1 MYKVKNIAILTGGD
15 SAEYDISI
23 LSANTVL
30 KHLNPELFNVYI
42 IHLKNNKFSA
52 IIKEVKIDVNKSN
65 FTIEVENK
73 NISFDAIFMA
83 LHGSPAENGLIQPYF
98 DNLNIPYTSCN
109 AKISPLTFDKY
120 ECNKKL
126 KELGFLCAESF
137 LYKKGDN
144 IIEQEIIDHV
154 KLPCFVK
161 PNGAGSSFGISKVK
175 KKEGLTEAINNA
187 LQHDN
192 KVLIEQF
199 INGTEISCGVYNN
212 ESNIQALPITEIV
225 TENEFFDYQAKY
237 EGKSQ
242 EITPA
247 RISEKLT
254 IIIQKLTSNIYKT
267 MELSGICRIDYII
280 MNEKPYII
288 EINTIPGL
296 TEESIIPQ
304 QVRFANLR
312 LSKIFEN
319 CLADTKE

>member
-1 MYKVKNIAILTGGD
+1 MKNIAILTGGD

-30 KHLNPELFNVYI
+30 QHLNPELFKGYI
-42 IHLKNNKFSA
+42 IHLKNDKFTVL
-52 IIKEVKIDVNKSN
+52 IKEIKIEVDKSN
-65 FTIEVENK
+65 FTFEVENK
-73 NISFDAIFMA
+73 RISFDAIFMA

-98 DNLNIPYTSCN
+98 DNLNIPYSSSN
-109 AKISPLTFDKY
+109 AKVSALTFNKY

-126 KELGFLCAESF
+126 KELGFNCATSF
-137 LYKKGDN
+137 LYKKENN
-144 IIEQEIIDHV
+144 IDEQEIIDRV

-175 KKEGLTEAINNA
+175 KKEDLTKAINSA

-199 INGTEISCGVYNN
+199 IDGIEISCGVYTNKNN
-212 ESNIQALPITEIV
+212 TQALPITEIV

-247 RISEKLT
+247 RISKKLT
-254 IIIQKLTSNIYKT
+254 IEVQKLTTDIYKA

-288 EINTIPGL
+288 EINTIPGF

-304 QVRFANLR
+304 QVKSANLK
-312 LSKIFEN
+312 LSVIFES
-319 CLADTKE
+319 CLVDSKE

>member
-1 MYKVKNIAILTGGD
+1 MKNIAILTGGD

-30 KHLNPELFNVYI
+30 QHLNPELFKGYI
-42 IHLKNNKFSA
+42 IHLKNDKFTVL
-52 IIKEVKIDVNKSN
+52 IKEIKIDVDKSN
-65 FTIEVENK
+65 FTFEVENK
-73 NISFDAIFMA
+73 HISFDAIFMA

-98 DNLNIPYTSCN
+98 DNLNIPYSSSN
-109 AKISPLTFDKY
+109 AKVSALTFNKY

-126 KELGFLCAESF
+126 KELGFNCATSF
-137 LYKKGDN
+137 LYKKGNN
-144 IIEQEIIDHV
+144 IVEQEIIDRV

-175 KKEGLTEAINNA
+175 KKEDLTKAINSA

-199 INGTEISCGVYNN
+199 IDGIEISCGVYTNKN
-212 ESNIQALPITEIV
+212 NIQALPITEIV

-247 RISEKLT
+247 RISKKLT
-254 IIIQKLTSNIYKT
+254 IEVQKLTTDIYKA

-288 EINTIPGL
+288 EINTIPGF

-304 QVRFANLR
+304 QVKSANLK
-312 LSKIFEN
+312 LSVIFES
-319 CLADTKE
+319 CLVDSKE

>member
-1 MYKVKNIAILTGGD
+1 MKNIAILTGGD

-30 KHLNPELFNVYI
+30 QHLNPELFNSYI
-42 IHLKNNKFSA
+42 IHLKNDKFTA
-52 IIKEVKIDVNKSN
+52 FIKEIKIDVDKSN
-65 FTIEVENK
+65 FTFELENK
-73 NISFDAIFMA
+73 RISFDAIFMA

-98 DNLNIPYTSCN
+98 DNLNIPYTSSN
-109 AKISPLTFDKY
+109 AKVSALTFNKY

-126 KELGFLCAESF
+126 KELGFNCATSF
-137 LYKKGDN
+137 LYKKGN
-144 IIEQEIIDHV
+144 HIVEQEIIDRV

-175 KKEGLTEAINNA
+175 KKEDLTKAINSA

-199 INGTEISCGVYNN
+199 IDGIEISCGVYTNQK
-212 ESNIQALPITEIV
+212 NIQALPITEIV

-254 IIIQKLTSNIYKT
+254 IEVQKLTTDIYKA

-288 EINTIPGL
+288 EINTIPGF

-304 QVRFANLR
+304 QVKSANLK
-312 LSKIFEN
+312 LSVIFES
-319 CLADTKE
+319 CLADSKE

>member
-1 MYKVKNIAILTGGD
+1 MKNIAILTGGD

-30 KHLNPELFNVYI
+30 QHLNPELFKGYI
-42 IHLKNNKFSA
+42 IHLKNDKFTVL
-52 IIKEVKIDVNKSN
+52 IKEIKIDVDKSN
-65 FTIEVENK
+65 FTFEVENK
-73 NISFDAIFMA
+73 RISFDAIFMA

-109 AKISPLTFDKY
+109 AKVSALTFNKY

-126 KELGFLCAESF
+126 KELGFNCATSF
-137 LYKKGDN
+137 LYKKENN
-144 IIEQEIIDHV
+144 IVEQEIIDRV

-175 KKEGLTEAINNA
+175 KKEDLTKAINSA

-199 INGTEISCGVYNN
+199 IDGIEISCGVYTNKN
-212 ESNIQALPITEIV
+212 NIQALPITEIV

-247 RISEKLT
+247 RISKKLT
-254 IIIQKLTSNIYKT
+254 IEVQKLTTDIYKA

-288 EINTIPGL
+288 EINTIPGF

-304 QVRFANLR
+304 QVKSANLK
-312 LSKIFEN
+312 LSVIFES
-319 CLADTKE
+319 CLVDSKE

>member
-1 MYKVKNIAILTGGD
+1 MKNIAILTGGD

-30 KHLNPELFNVYI
+30 KHLNPELFKAYI
-42 IHLKNNKFSA
+42 IHLKNDKFTVL
-52 IIKEVKIDVNKSN
+52 IKEIKIDVDKSN
-65 FTIEVENK
+65 FTFEVENK
-73 NISFDAIFMA
+73 RISFDAIFMA

-98 DNLNIPYTSCN
+98 DNLNIPYTSSN
-109 AKISPLTFDKY
+109 AKVSALTFNKY

-126 KELGFLCAESF
+126 KELGFNCATSF
-137 LYKKGDN
+137 LYKKGN
-144 IIEQEIIDHV
+144 HIVEQEIIDRV

-175 KKEGLTEAINNA
+175 KKEDLTKAINSA

-199 INGTEISCGVYNN
+199 IDGIEISCGVYTNKN
-212 ESNIQALPITEIV
+212 NIQALPITEIV

-247 RISEKLT
+247 RISKKLT
-254 IIIQKLTSNIYKT
+254 IEVQKLTTDIYKA

-288 EINTIPGL
+288 EINTIPGF

-304 QVRFANLR
+304 QVKSANLK
-312 LSKIFEN
+312 LSVIFES
-319 CLADTKE
+319 CLVDSKE

>member
-1 MYKVKNIAILTGGD
+1 MKNIAILTGGD

-30 KHLNPELFNVYI
+30 QHLNPELFKGYI
-42 IHLKNNKFSA
+42 IHLKNDKFTVL
-52 IIKEVKIDVNKSN
+52 IKEIKIEVDKSN
-65 FTIEVENK
+65 FTFELENK
-73 NISFDAIFMA
+73 RISFDSIFMA

-98 DNLNIPYTSCN
+98 DNLNIPYTSSN
-109 AKISPLTFDKY
+109 AKVSALTFNKY

-126 KELGFLCAESF
+126 KELGFNCATSF
-137 LYKKGDN
+137 LYKKENN
-144 IIEQEIIDHV
+144 IVEQEIINRV

-175 KKEGLTEAINNA
+175 KKEDLTKAINSA

-199 INGTEISCGVYNN
+199 IDGIEISCGVYTNKN
-212 ESNIQALPITEIV
+212 NIQALPITEIV

-247 RISEKLT
+247 RISKKLT
-254 IIIQKLTSNIYKT
+254 IEVQKLTTDIYKA

-288 EINTIPGL
+288 EINTIPGF

-304 QVRFANLR
+304 QVKSANLK
-312 LSKIFEN
+312 LSVIFES
-319 CLADTKE
+319 CLVDSKE

>member
-1 MYKVKNIAILTGGD
+1 MKNIAILTGGD

-30 KHLNPELFNVYI
+30 QHLNSELFRGYI
-42 IHLKNNKFSA
+42 IHLKNDKFTA
-52 IIKEVKIDVNKSN
+52 FIKEIKIDVDKRN
-65 FTIEVENK
+65 FTFELENK
-73 NISFDAIFMA
+73 RISFDAIFMA

-98 DNLNIPYTSCN
+98 DNLNISYTSSN
-109 AKISPLTFDKY
+109 AKVSALTFNKY

-126 KELGFLCAESF
+126 KELGFNCATSF
-137 LYKKGDN
+137 LYKKGN
-144 IIEQEIIDHV
+144 HIVEQEIIDRV

-175 KKEGLTEAINNA
+175 KKEDLTKAINSA

-199 INGTEISCGVYNN
+199 IDGIEISCGVYTNQK
-212 ESNIQALPITEIV
+212 NIQALAITEIV

-247 RISEKLT
+247 RISKKLT
-254 IIIQKLTSNIYKT
+254 IEVQKLTTDIYKA

-288 EINTIPGL
+288 EINTIPGF

-304 QVRFANLR
+304 QVKSANLK
-312 LSKIFEN
+312 LSVIFEN
-319 CLADTKE
+319 CLVDSKE

>member
-1 MYKVKNIAILTGGD
+1 MKNIAILTGGD

-30 KHLNPELFNVYI
+30 QHLNPKLFKGYI
-42 IHLKNNKFSA
+42 IHLKNDKFT
-52 IIKEVKIDVNKSN
+52 ILIKEIEIDVDKSN
-65 FTIEVENK
+65 FTFEVENK
-73 NISFDAIFMA
+73 HISFDAIFMA

-109 AKISPLTFDKY
+109 AKVSALTFNKY

-126 KELGFLCAESF
+126 KELGFDCATSF
-137 LYKKGDN
+137 LYKKENN
-144 IIEQEIIDHV
+144 IIEQEIIDSV

-175 KKEGLTEAINNA
+175 KKEDLTKAINSA

-199 INGTEISCGVYNN
+199 IDGIEISCGVYTNKNN
-212 ESNIQALPITEIV
+212 TQALPITEIV

-247 RISEKLT
+247 RISKKLT
-254 IIIQKLTSNIYKT
+254 IEVQKLTTDIYKA

-288 EINTIPGL
+288 EINTIPGF

-304 QVRFANLR
+304 QIKSANLK
-312 LSKIFEN
+312 LSVIFES
-319 CLADTKE
+319 CLVDSKE

>member
-1 MYKVKNIAILTGGD
+1 MKNIAILTGGD

-30 KHLNPELFNVYI
+30 QHLNPELFKGYI
-42 IHLKNNKFSA
+42 INLKNDKFTVL
-52 IIKEVKIDVNKSN
+52 IKEIKIDLDKSN
-65 FTIEVENK
+65 FTFEVENK
-73 NISFDAIFMA
+73 RISFDAIFMA

-109 AKISPLTFDKY
+109 AKVSALTFNKY

-126 KELGFLCAESF
+126 KELGFNCATSF
-137 LYKKGDN
+137 LYKKENN
-144 IIEQEIIDHV
+144 IVEQEIIDRV

-161 PNGAGSSFGISKVK
+161 PNGAGSSFGITKVK
-175 KKEGLTEAINNA
+175 KKEDLTKAINSA
-187 LQHDN
+187 LQHNN

-199 INGTEISCGVYNN
+199 IDGIEISCGVYTNKN
-212 ESNIQALPITEIV
+212 NIQALPITEIV

-237 EGKSQ
+237 EGESQ

-247 RISEKLT
+247 RISKKLT
-254 IIIQKLTSNIYKT
+254 IEVQKLTTDIYKV

-288 EINTIPGL
+288 EINTIPGF

-304 QVRFANLR
+304 QVKSANLK
-312 LSKIFEN
+312 LSVIFES
-319 CLADTKE
+319 CLVDSKE

>member
-1 MYKVKNIAILTGGD
+1 MKNIAILTGGD

-30 KHLNPELFNVYI
+30 QHLNPELFKGYI
-42 IHLKNNKFSA
+42 IHLKNDKFT
-52 IIKEVKIDVNKSN
+52 ILIKEIEIDVDKSN
-65 FTIEVENK
+65 FTFEVENK
-73 NISFDAIFMA
+73 HISFDAIFMA
-83 LHGSPAENGLIQPYF
+83 LHGSPAENGIIQPYF

-109 AKISPLTFDKY
+109 AKVSALTFNKY

-126 KELGFLCAESF
+126 KELGFNCATSF
-137 LYKKGDN
+137 LYKKEN
-144 IIEQEIIDHV
+144 NNVEQEIINRV

-175 KKEGLTEAINNA
+175 KKEDLTKAINSA

-199 INGTEISCGVYNN
+199 IDGIEISCGVYTNKNN
-212 ESNIQALPITEIV
+212 TQALPITEIV

-247 RISEKLT
+247 RISKKLT
-254 IIIQKLTSNIYKT
+254 IEVQKLTTDIYKA

-288 EINTIPGL
+288 EINTIPGF

-304 QVRFANLR
+304 QIKSANLK
-312 LSKIFEN
+312 LSVIFES
-319 CLADTKE
+319 CLVDSKE

>member
-1 MYKVKNIAILTGGD
+1 MKNIAILTGGD

-30 KHLNPELFNVYI
+30 QHLNPELFKAYI
-42 IHLKNNKFSA
+42 IHLKNDKFTFL
-52 IIKEVKIDVNKSN
+52 IKEIKIDLDKSN
-65 FTIEVENK
+65 FTFEVENK
-73 NISFDAIFMA
+73 HISFDAIFMA

-98 DNLNIPYTSCN
+98 DNLNIPYTSSN
-109 AKISPLTFDKY
+109 AKVSALTFNKY

-126 KELGFLCAESF
+126 KELGFNCATSF
-137 LYKKGDN
+137 LYKKENN
-144 IIEQEIIDHV
+144 IVEQEIINRV

-175 KKEGLTEAINNA
+175 KKEDLTKAINSA

-199 INGTEISCGVYNN
+199 IDGIEISCGVYTNKNN
-212 ESNIQALPITEIV
+212 TQALPITEIV

-247 RISEKLT
+247 RINKKLT
-254 IIIQKLTSNIYKT
+254 IEVQKLTTDIYKA
-267 MELSGICRIDYII
+267 MKLSGICRIDYII

-288 EINTIPGL
+288 EINTIPGF

-304 QVRFANLR
+304 QVKSANLK
-312 LSKIFEN
+312 LSVIFES
-319 CLADTKE
+319 CLVDSKE

>member
-1 MYKVKNIAILTGGD
+1 MKNIAILTGGD

-30 KHLNPELFNVYI
+30 QHLNPELFKGYI
-42 IHLKNNKFSA
+42 IHLKNDKFTVL
-52 IIKEVKIDVNKSN
+52 IKEIKIDVDKSN
-65 FTIEVENK
+65 FTFEVENK
-73 NISFDAIFMA
+73 RISFDAIFMA

-98 DNLNIPYTSCN
+98 DNLNIPYTSSN
-109 AKISPLTFDKY
+109 AKVSALTFNKY

-126 KELGFLCAESF
+126 KELGFNCATSF
-137 LYKKGDN
+137 LYKKGN
-144 IIEQEIIDHV
+144 HIVEQEIIDRV

-161 PNGAGSSFGISKVK
+161 PNGAGSSFGITKVK
-175 KKEGLTEAINNA
+175 KKEDLTKAINSA
-187 LQHDN
+187 LQHNN

-199 INGTEISCGVYNN
+199 IDGIEISCGVYTNKN
-212 ESNIQALPITEIV
+212 NIQALPITEIV

-247 RISEKLT
+247 RISKKLT
-254 IIIQKLTSNIYKT
+254 IEVQKLTTDIYKA

-288 EINTIPGL
+288 EINTIPGF

-304 QVRFANLR
+304 QVKSANLK
-312 LSKIFEN
+312 LSVIFES
-319 CLADTKE
+319 CLVDSKE

>member
-1 MYKVKNIAILTGGD
+1 MKNIAILTGGD

-30 KHLNPELFNVYI
+30 QHLNSELFKGYI
-42 IHLKNNKFSA
+42 IHLKNDKFTA
-52 IIKEVKIDVNKSN
+52 FIKEIKIDVDKSN
-65 FTIEVENK
+65 FTFEVENK
-73 NISFDAIFMA
+73 RISFDAIFMA

-98 DNLNIPYTSCN
+98 DNLNIPYTSSN
-109 AKISPLTFDKY
+109 AKVSALTFNKY

-126 KELGFLCAESF
+126 KELGFNCATSF
-137 LYKKGDN
+137 LYKKGN
-144 IIEQEIIDHV
+144 HIVEQEIIDRV

-175 KKEGLTEAINNA
+175 KKEDLTKAINSA

-199 INGTEISCGVYNN
+199 IDGIEISCGVYTNKN
-212 ESNIQALPITEIV
+212 NIQALPITEIV

-247 RISEKLT
+247 RISKKLT
-254 IIIQKLTSNIYKT
+254 IEVQKLTTDIYKA

-288 EINTIPGL
+288 EINTIPGF

-304 QVRFANLR
+304 QVKSANLK
-312 LSKIFEN
+312 LSVIFES
-319 CLADTKE
+319 CLVDSKE

>member
-1 MYKVKNIAILTGGD
+1 MKNIAILTGGD

-23 LSANTVL
+23 LSANAVL
-30 KHLNPELFNVYI
+30 QHLNPELFKGYI
-42 IHLKNNKFSA
+42 IHLKNDTFTVL
-52 IIKEVKIDVNKSN
+52 IKEIKIDVDKSN
-65 FTIEVENK
+65 FTFEVENK
-73 NISFDAIFMA
+73 HISFDAIFMA

-109 AKISPLTFDKY
+109 AKVSALTFNKY

-126 KELGFLCAESF
+126 KELGFNCATSF
-137 LYKKGDN
+137 LYKKEN
-144 IIEQEIIDHV
+144 NNVEQEIINRV

-175 KKEGLTEAINNA
+175 KKEDLTKAINSA

-199 INGTEISCGVYNN
+199 IDGIEISCGVYTNKNN
-212 ESNIQALPITEIV
+212 TQALPITEIV

-247 RISEKLT
+247 RISKKLT
-254 IIIQKLTSNIYKT
+254 IEVQKLTTDIYKA

-288 EINTIPGL
+288 EINTIPGF

-304 QVRFANLR
+304 QVKSANLK
-312 LSKIFEN
+312 LSVIFES
-319 CLADTKE
+319 CLVDSKE

>member
-1 MYKVKNIAILTGGD
+1 MKNIAILTGGD

-30 KHLNPELFNVYI
+30 QHLNPELFKGYI
-42 IHLKNNKFSA
+42 IHLKNDKFTVL
-52 IIKEVKIDVNKSN
+52 IKEIKIDVDKSN
-65 FTIEVENK
+65 FTFELENK
-73 NISFDAIFMA
+73 RISFDAIFMA

-98 DNLNIPYTSCN
+98 DNLNIPYTSSN
-109 AKISPLTFDKY
+109 AKVSALTFNKY

-126 KELGFLCAESF
+126 KELGFNCATSF
-137 LYKKGDN
+137 LYKKGNN
-144 IIEQEIIDHV
+144 IVEQEIIDRV

-175 KKEGLTEAINNA
+175 KKEDLTKAINSA

-199 INGTEISCGVYNN
+199 IDGIEISCGVYTNKN
-212 ESNIQALPITEIV
+212 NIQALPITEIV

-247 RISEKLT
+247 RISKKLT
-254 IIIQKLTSNIYKT
+254 IEVQKLTTDIYKA

-288 EINTIPGL
+288 EINTIPGF

-304 QVRFANLR
+304 QVKSANLK
-312 LSKIFEN
+312 LSVIFES
-319 CLADTKE
+319 CLVDSKE

>member
-1 MYKVKNIAILTGGD
+1 
-15 SAEYDISI
+15 
-23 LSANTVL
+23 
-30 KHLNPELFNVYI
+30 
-42 IHLKNNKFSA
+42 
-52 IIKEVKIDVNKSN
+52 
-65 FTIEVENK
+65 
-73 NISFDAIFMA
+73 MA

-109 AKISPLTFDKY
+109 AKVSALTFNKY

-126 KELGFLCAESF
+126 KELGFNCATSF
-137 LYKKGDN
+137 LYKKENN
-144 IIEQEIIDHV
+144 IVEQEIIECV

-175 KKEGLTEAINNA
+175 KKEDLTKAINSA

-199 INGTEISCGVYNN
+199 IDGIEISCGVYTNKNN
-212 ESNIQALPITEIV
+212 TQALPITEIV

-247 RISEKLT
+247 RISKKLT
-254 IIIQKLTSNIYKT
+254 IEVQKLTTDIYKA

-288 EINTIPGL
+288 EINTIPGF

-304 QVRFANLR
+304 QVKSANLK
-312 LSKIFEN
+312 LSLIFES
-319 CLADTKE
+319 CLVESKE

>member
-1 MYKVKNIAILTGGD
+1 MKNIAILTGGD

-30 KHLNPELFNVYI
+30 QHLNPELFKGYI
-42 IHLKNNKFSA
+42 IHLKNDKFTVL
-52 IIKEVKIDVNKSN
+52 IKEIKIEVDKSN
-65 FTIEVENK
+65 FTFELENK
-73 NISFDAIFMA
+73 RISFDAIFMA

-109 AKISPLTFDKY
+109 AKVSALTFNKY

-126 KELGFLCAESF
+126 KELGFNCATSF
-137 LYKKGDN
+137 LYKKENN
-144 IIEQEIIDHV
+144 IVEQEIINRV

-175 KKEGLTEAINNA
+175 KKEDLTKAINSA

-199 INGTEISCGVYNN
+199 IDGIEISCGVYSNQN
-212 ESNIQALPITEIV
+212 NIQALPITEIV

-247 RISEKLT
+247 RISKKLT
-254 IIIQKLTSNIYKT
+254 IEVQKLTTDIYKA

-288 EINTIPGL
+288 EINTIPGF

-304 QVRFANLR
+304 QVKSANLK
-312 LSKIFEN
+312 LSVIFES
-319 CLADTKE
+319 CLVDSKE

>member
-1 MYKVKNIAILTGGD
+1 MKNIAILTGGD

-30 KHLNPELFNVYI
+30 QHLNPELFKGYI
-42 IHLKNNKFSA
+42 IHLKNDKFTVL
-52 IIKEVKIDVNKSN
+52 IKEIKIEVDKSN
-65 FTIEVENK
+65 FTFEVENK
-73 NISFDAIFMA
+73 RISFDAIFMA

-109 AKISPLTFDKY
+109 TKVSALTFNKY

-126 KELGFLCAESF
+126 KELGFNCATSF
-137 LYKKGDN
+137 LYKKENN
-144 IIEQEIIDHV
+144 IVEQEIIDRV

-175 KKEGLTEAINNA
+175 KKEDLTKAINSA

-199 INGTEISCGVYNN
+199 IDGIEISCGVYTNKN
-212 ESNIQALPITEIV
+212 NIQALPITEIV

-247 RISEKLT
+247 RISKKLT
-254 IIIQKLTSNIYKT
+254 IEVQKLTTDIYKA

-288 EINTIPGL
+288 EINTIPGF

-304 QVRFANLR
+304 QVKSANLK
-312 LSKIFEN
+312 LSVIFES
-319 CLADTKE
+319 CLVESKE

>member
-1 MYKVKNIAILTGGD
+1 MKNIAILTGGD

-23 LSANTVL
+23 QSANTVL
-30 KHLNPELFNVYI
+30 QHLNPKLFKGYI
-42 IHLKNNKFSA
+42 IHFKNDKFTVL
-52 IIKEVKIDVNKSN
+52 IKEIKIDIDKSN
-65 FTIEVENK
+65 FTFESENK
-73 NISFDAIFMA
+73 RISFDAIFMA

-98 DNLNIPYTSCN
+98 DNLNITYTSCN
-109 AKISPLTFDKY
+109 AKVSALTFNKY

-126 KELGFLCAESF
+126 KELGFSCATSF
-137 LYKKGDN
+137 LYKKGEKIDK
-144 IIEQEIIDHV
+144 QKIIDSV

-175 KKEGLTEAINNA
+175 KKENLIKAINSS

-199 INGTEISCGVYNN
+199 IDGIEISCGIYTNKNN
-212 ESNIQALPITEIV
+212 IHALPITEIV

-247 RISEKLT
+247 RISKKLT
-254 IIIQKLTSNIYKT
+254 IEVQRLSTEIYKA

-280 MNEKPYII
+280 MNEIPYII
-288 EINTIPGL
+288 EINTIPGF

-304 QVRFANLR
+304 QVKSANLK
-312 LSKIFEN
+312 LSVIFES
-319 CLADTKE
+319 CLVDSKE

>member
-1 MYKVKNIAILTGGD
+1 MKNIAILTGGD

-30 KHLNPELFNVYI
+30 QHLNPELFKGYI
-42 IHLKNNKFSA
+42 IHLKNDKFTVL
-52 IIKEVKIDVNKSN
+52 IKEIKIDVDKSN
-65 FTIEVENK
+65 FTFEVENK
-73 NISFDAIFMA
+73 RISFDAIFMA

-98 DNLNIPYTSCN
+98 DNLNIPYSSSN
-109 AKISPLTFDKY
+109 AKVSALTFNKY

-126 KELGFLCAESF
+126 KELGFNCATSF
-137 LYKKGDN
+137 LYKKENN
-144 IIEQEIIDHV
+144 IVEQEIIDRV

-175 KKEGLTEAINNA
+175 KKEDLTKAINSA

-199 INGTEISCGVYNN
+199 IDGIEISCGVYTNQN
-212 ESNIQALPITEIV
+212 NIQALPITEIV

-247 RISEKLT
+247 RISKKLT
-254 IIIQKLTSNIYKT
+254 IEVQKLTTDIYKA

-288 EINTIPGL
+288 EINTIPGF

-304 QVRFANLR
+304 QVKSANLK
-312 LSKIFEN
+312 LSVIFES
-319 CLADTKE
+319 CLVDSKE

>member
-1 MYKVKNIAILTGGD
+1 MKNIAILTGGD

-30 KHLNPELFNVYI
+30 QHLNPELFKGYI
-42 IHLKNNKFSA
+42 IHLKDDKFTVL
-52 IIKEVKIDVNKSN
+52 IKKIKIEVDKSN
-65 FTIEVENK
+65 FTFEVENK
-73 NISFDAIFMA
+73 RISFDAIFMA

-109 AKISPLTFDKY
+109 AKVSALTFNKY

-126 KELGFLCAESF
+126 KELGFNCATSF
-137 LYKKGDN
+137 LYKKENN
-144 IIEQEIIDHV
+144 IVEQEIIDRV

-175 KKEGLTEAINNA
+175 KKEDLTKAINSA

-199 INGTEISCGVYNN
+199 IDGIEISCGVYTNQN
-212 ESNIQALPITEIV
+212 NIQALPITEIV

-247 RISEKLT
+247 RISKKLT
-254 IIIQKLTSNIYKT
+254 IEVQKLTTDIYKA

-280 MNEKPYII
+280 MNEKPYIL
-288 EINTIPGL
+288 EINTIPGF

-304 QVRFANLR
+304 QVKSANLK
-312 LSKIFEN
+312 LSVIFES
-319 CLADTKE
+319 CLVDSKE

>member
-1 MYKVKNIAILTGGD
+1 MKNIAILTGGD

-30 KHLNPELFNVYI
+30 QHLNPELFKGYI
-42 IHLKNNKFSA
+42 IHLKDDKFTVL
-52 IIKEVKIDVNKSN
+52 IKEIKIEVDKSN
-65 FTIEVENK
+65 FTFEVENK
-73 NISFDAIFMA
+73 RISFDAIFMA

-109 AKISPLTFDKY
+109 AKVSALTFNKY

-126 KELGFLCAESF
+126 KELGFNCATSF
-137 LYKKGDN
+137 LYKKENN
-144 IIEQEIIDHV
+144 IDEQEIIDRV

-175 KKEGLTEAINNA
+175 KKEDLTKAINSA

-199 INGTEISCGVYNN
+199 IDGIEISCGVYTNQN
-212 ESNIQALPITEIV
+212 NIQALPITEIV

-247 RISEKLT
+247 RISKKLT
-254 IIIQKLTSNIYKT
+254 IEVQKLTTNIYKA

-280 MNEKPYII
+280 MNEKPYIL
-288 EINTIPGL
+288 EINTIPGF

-304 QVRFANLR
+304 QIKSANLK
-312 LSKIFEN
+312 LSVIFES
-319 CLADTKE
+319 CLVDSKE